1 MGDLEAP
8 SAFPLKSETCG
19 SFISV
24 GKPSL
29 DLGLNSSNENLIAE
43 VFFLFFLSLCG
54 CENDHTHTRVATE
67 ELLGVPKFPFSTIS
81 HYFMGGL
88 DDGR

>member
-1 MGDLEAP
+1 MYSGKVLGHFSFLMGDLEAP
-8 SAFPLKSETCG
+8 SVFPLKFETCS

-43 VFFLFFLSLCG
+43 VLLLEYFLFCF
-54 CENDHTHTRVATE
+54 V
-67 ELLGVPKFPFSTIS
+67 F
-81 HYFMGGL
+81 
-88 DDGR
+88 